1 MSEISHE
8 EIVPEQEH
16 LEMDS
21 ESPSSYPSKKDALQI
36 VDSVVK
42 GGRNPKPLIDRL
54 ISKKKEFLLRETK

>member
-1 MSEISHE
+1 MSEISNE
-8 EIVPEQEH
+8 EIVPEQEQ
-16 LEMDS
+16 

-54 ISKKKEFLLRETK
+54 ISKKKEFINLG